1 MEKGNDGFWLLYS
14 NHIVILRLF
23 PHHNRFPR
31 GIRTHQD
38 FREKGELIDL
48 AFMISW
54 INWFY
59 DSYFKSLELMETRES
74 TLSLSLSLSRSL
86 SRSLYLYIN
95 SLSLSLSL
103 SCYFKNNISVQ
114 YLHIFEW
121 NQDPL
126 NDMTEETKKK
136 HHIVDYKSAV
146 VKITVLH

>member
-74 TLSLSLSLSRSL
+74 TLSLSLARSI
-86 SRSLYLYIN
+86 SIST
-95 SLSLSLSL
+95 LSLSLSL

-126 NDMTEETKKK
+126 NDMTEETKKN
-136 HHIVDYKSAV
+136 IILS
-146 VKITVLH
+146 IINLLW